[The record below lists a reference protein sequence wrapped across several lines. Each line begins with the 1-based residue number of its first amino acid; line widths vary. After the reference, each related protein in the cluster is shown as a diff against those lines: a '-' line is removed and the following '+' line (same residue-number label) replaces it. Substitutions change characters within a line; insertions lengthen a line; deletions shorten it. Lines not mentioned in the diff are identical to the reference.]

1 MWREKPQDKLWI
13 NSLFIKSITIILVYV
28 SRLKKNLPCIS
39 LLSHT
44 LIIFLKCGNTL
55 LSPFYFLLHA
65 LLSLDC
71 LLFSKWLTLGCSFF
85 FFFFGCGFLFLCTC
99 TYSLCVL
106 PKAAALYSLIPL
118 AFFPNENHFYS
129 LLVSHFV
136 FLSPNGG
143 PLGQSQQILCSI
155 VYL

>member
-1 MWREKPQDKLWI
+1 MWREKSQDKLWI
-13 NSLFIKSITIILVYV
+13 NSLFIKSITIIFVYV

-85 FFFFGCGFLFLCTC
+85 FFFWVRLPLSLHLHILSLCLTEGG
-99 TYSLCVL
+99 SPLLSHSSCVL
-106 PKAAALYSLIPL
+106 PKWK
-118 AFFPNENHFYS
+118 S
-129 LLVSHFV
+129 LLFSLGFTLC
-136 FLSPNGG
+136 FPLSKWRTVG
-143 PLGQSQQILCSI
+143 PKPTNSL
-155 VYL
+155 